1 MSRWLAALLAALV
14 LAACQAE
21 RRTTPVASP
30 APQVQIGATAH
41 FDDVPYIAFAQVSLE
56 RLPRER
62 LEAAGEARIDGLA
75 RRVPAYRLKGQPAAA
90 VRYTVDGTHGW
101 LAWQPQAVLHA
112 RRELARA
119 ANINPSRIQ
128 TLDVTSEV
136 WPDSCLGVAT
146 PGQACTPEPVPG
158 FRVLL
163 RVDGRTLE
171 YRTDQ
176 FNRVVPAQR

>member
-1 MSRWLAALLAALV
+1 MSRWLGALLAVLA
-14 LAACQAE
+14 LAACHAADE
-21 RRTTPVASP
+21 VAP
-30 APQVQIGATAH
+30 APSPVPRVQIGATAH

-62 LEAAGEARIDGLA
+62 LEEAGEARIDGLA
-75 RRVPAYRLKGQPAAA
+75 RRVPAYRLKGQPTAA
-90 VRYTVDGTHGW
+90 VRYTLDGAHGW

-112 RRELARA
+112 RRELARR
-119 ANINPSRIQ
+119 ANVDPSRIQ

-146 PGQACTPEPVPG
+146 PGQSCAPQPVPG

-163 RVDGRTLE
+163 RLDGRTLE

-176 FNRVVPAQR
+176 FDRVVPAPR